1 MEFLVAVYFGRKLTN
16 KDVVRLFYIMIDGA
30 PLIESFLGFKI
41 KKMSKE
47 WKFPGDDNSFN
58 NFWKLKLLCMRVH
71 NFFDIVMTQ
80 NGAAKSDLTNYVC
93 FICCISQGL
102 NTKQEI
108 S

>member
-1 MEFLVAVYFGRKLTN
+1 MELLWLKL
-16 KDVVRLFYIMIDGA
+16 
-30 PLIESFLGFKI
+30 FLGFKI
-41 KKMSKE
+41 KKMSK
-47 WKFPGDDNSFN
+47 GDDNSFN

-71 NFFDIVMTQ
+71 NFFFDIVMTQ

-93 FICCISQGL
+93 FFCCISQGL